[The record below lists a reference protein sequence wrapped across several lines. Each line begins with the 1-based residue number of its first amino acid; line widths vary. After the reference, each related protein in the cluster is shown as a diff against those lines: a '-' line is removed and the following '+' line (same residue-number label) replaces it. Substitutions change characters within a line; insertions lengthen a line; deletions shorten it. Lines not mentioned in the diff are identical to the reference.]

1 MGKRIGF
8 VTGTLL
14 LVGLVGAVVA
24 APVVGEAADMGGAKM
39 TLSLTKDYTPS
50 PWTKKAGWGERAKSK
65 LGFGLKNGLLGW
77 TEIVTEPKKAV
88 DAGDNFF
95 VGLGKGI
102 KNGVEDTLGG
112 IVHTVTFFLTELD
125 APLPNGGTQV
135 LSS

>member
-1 MGKRIGF
+1 MGF
-8 VTGTLL
+8 VAGTLVL
-14 LVGLVGAVVA
+14 AGLVGAVVA
-24 APVVGEAADMGGAKM
+24 APVVGEAADMAGAKM

-50 PWTKKAGWGERAKSK
+50 PWTTETGWGNRAKAK

-77 TEIVTEPKKAV
+77 TEIITEPKKAL

-102 KNGVEDTLGG
+102 KNGVGDTLGG
-112 IVHTVTFFLTELD
+112 IVHTATFFLTELD
-125 APLPNGGTQV
+125 APLPNGGTQL

>member
-1 MGKRIGF
+1 MGF
-8 VTGTLL
+8 VVSTTL
-14 LVGLVGAVVA
+14 LVGLVGALAA
-24 APVVGEAADMGGAKM
+24 APAVGEAAGAGGAKM
-39 TLSLTKDYTPS
+39 TLSLTKDYTAS
-50 PWTKKAGWGERAKSK
+50 PWTSEVGWANRAKAK

-77 TEIVTEPKKAV
+77 TEIITEPKKAL

-112 IVHTVTFFLTELD
+112 IVHTATFFLTELD
-125 APLPNGGTQV
+125 APLPNGGTQL